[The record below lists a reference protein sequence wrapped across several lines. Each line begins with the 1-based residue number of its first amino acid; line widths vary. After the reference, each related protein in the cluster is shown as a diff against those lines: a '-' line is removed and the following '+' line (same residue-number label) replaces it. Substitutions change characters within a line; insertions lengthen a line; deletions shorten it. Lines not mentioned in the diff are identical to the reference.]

1 MSLSR
6 QKLKEYAAQLKISD
20 IGVCTADDGQD
31 LAPYLEGRRAPFCAD
46 AQRRLSPKL
55 LLQDAKTVI
64 MCVFNYYAGEQEN
77 ANLSRYVWGRDYH
90 TVIHE
95 KLNALCAQ
103 IKSDEPG
110 VETVIFADRS
120 PLCDKYLAYRAGLG
134 FWGENSLLIHPSFG
148 SYIFLGGVVSNLEL
162 PTDRPLEGRC
172 AGCHACRCAC
182 PAGAIT
188 DEGVDGFACVSYL
201 TQKKGEL
208 SPVQEAVIRNA
219 GKAWGCDICSEVCPH
234 NAKPILTD
242 IEEFRCGLHV
252 HLARETAADEH
263 EWQRL
268 CADKAYTWRGR
279 TVLMR
284 NLDVLR

>member
-20 IGVCTADDGQD
+20 IGVCAADDGQD
-31 LAPYLEGRRAPFCAD
+31 LALYLEGRRAPFCAD
-46 AQRRLSPKL
+46 VRHRLSPGL

-77 ANLSRYVWGRDYH
+77 ANLSRYVWGKDYH
-90 TVIHE
+90 TVVNE
-95 KLNALCAQ
+95 KLNALCAR
-103 IKSDEPG
+103 IKRDEPG
-110 VETVIFADRS
+110 VESVVFSDSS
-120 PLCDKYLAYRAGLG
+120 PLCDKNLAYRAGLG
-134 FWGENSLLIHPSFG
+134 FWGKNSLLIHPVFG
-148 SYIFLGGVVSNLEL
+148 SYIFIGGIVTNLEL
-162 PTDRPLEGRC
+162 CTDQPLEGRC
-172 AGCHACRCAC
+172 AGCHACRRAC

-208 SPVQEAVIRNA
+208 SPEQKAMIRGA

-234 NAKPILTD
+234 NTKPILTD
-242 IEEFRCGLHV
+242 IEEFRCGLNACLERKM
-252 HLARETAADEH
+252 LANPD
-263 EWQRL
+263 EWQRM
-268 CADKAYTWRGR
+268 CAGKAYTWRGR

-284 NLDVLR
+284 NLDLLR